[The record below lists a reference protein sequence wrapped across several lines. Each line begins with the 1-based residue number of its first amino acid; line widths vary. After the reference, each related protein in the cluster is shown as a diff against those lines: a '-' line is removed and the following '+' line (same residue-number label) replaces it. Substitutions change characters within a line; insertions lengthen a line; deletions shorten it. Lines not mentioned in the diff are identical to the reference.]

1 MRLIVSIPNSQGP
14 VGLILKQEFELQDVN
29 VPVTEKHVPSSAVS
43 LIRTTGAAQ
52 KLLCIRSATKRPKT
66 IFDDTFPSVK
76 SIADGQQFRGIGN
89 FRFWDRRRIIRF
101 NKFSWP
107 AYPRALSAYP
117 KEGLE
122 NQATQS
128 AGVIA
133 IVRVSQRCRECSSPR
148 RFAKHCTRRAFALAD
163 IIEVVI
169 SDARIPRTPHTTSN
183 SINVNAQQRTA
194 RYLPSAWEAAT
205 APQACPRTMLGPWRA
220 WAPFWESIGTTNRS
234 RRRESALNIL
244 RVRGLTSAATWFMT
258 VTAHH
263 GRRNLISVQISEG
276 IAINSVLVK

>member
-52 KLLCIRSATKRPKT
+52 KLLCIRSAIKRPKT

-107 AYPRALSAYP
+107 AYPRARLSQ
-117 KEGLE
+117 GG
-122 NQATQS
+122 
-128 AGVIA
+128 AGKPSHP
-133 IVRVSQRCRECSSPR
+133 VRRCYSHSPR
-148 RFAKHCTRRAFALAD
+148 IPKVQGMFFPAMSPGSQISSARLERHPFDPVVRGTAHPSNFYGDAD
-163 IIEVVI
+163 
-169 SDARIPRTPHTTSN
+169 
-183 SINVNAQQRTA
+183 
-194 RYLPSAWEAAT
+194 T
-205 APQACPRTMLGPWRA
+205 APLRWRSVPKDTRGDLPKTHSEPGHAGEDSPNIAPGALSPWR
-220 WAPFWESIGTTNRS
+220 
-234 RRRESALNIL
+234 
-244 RVRGLTSAATWFMT
+244 TS
-258 VTAHH
+258 
-263 GRRNLISVQISEG
+263 
-276 IAINSVLVK
+276 